1 MSAVIGILI
10 AIGILLSA
18 AIATLKE
25 NLKRFKKKT
34 DMKTAKKYK
43 LTDETIQVSGHTLH
57 RIEALTDFCNAH
69 KGEKGGFVESE
80 DNLSQ
85 SNDCWVYDDAKVFS
99 NAMVSDDALV
109 FGNAQVY
116 DKARVFGVAFVFN
129 DAVVCGDAEVRG
141 NARVFGK
148 AIVYDD
154 AEVCGYAEVSED
166 ALVYK
171 DAKICGNARV
181 LGNASIWG
189 NAKIWGNASISDNVR
204 VYDNARVSGNARV
217 YGNAKICG
225 DAKVES
231 ASDYIVFKNWW
242 SSGRYFTWTRSNN
255 MWSVGCFYGKG
266 EELIAKAYKD
276 SELSGREYERV
287 VKYVESILKDNENDK
302 R

>member
-1 MSAVIGILI
+1 MG
-10 AIGILLSA
+10 
-18 AIATLKE
+18 
-25 NLKRFKKKT
+25 
-34 DMKTAKKYK
+34 TAKKYK
-43 LTDETIQVSGHTLH
+43 LTDETIQVGGHTLH
-57 RIEALTDFCNAH
+57 RIEALKDFSDIK
-69 KGEKGGFVESE
+69 KGDKGGFVESE

-99 NAMVSDDALV
+99 NAMVIDDALV

-129 DAVVCGDAEVRG
+129 DAVVCGDAEVRD
-141 NARVFGK
+141 N
-148 AIVYDD
+148 
-154 AEVCGYAEVSED
+154 AEVWD
-166 ALVYK
+166 
-171 DAKICGNARV
+171 
-181 LGNASIWG
+181 
-189 NAKIWGNASISDNVR
+189 
-204 VYDNARVSGNARV
+204 NARV
-217 YGNAKICG
+217 YGNARVWGNASIYGNARVCGYARVYGDARIYG

-255 MWSVGCFYGKG
+255 MWSVGCFYGTG
-266 EELIAKAYKD
+266 EGLIAKAYKD